1 MAAKSSRI
9 NTPISNAELERRWKA
24 VRERM
29 ADRGIDVLVCQANND
44 YIGGAVRYLSDVP
57 AGNGYPV
64 SLVFPREGD
73 ATLIRQGPVH
83 GEQIVPQGGG
93 GPLHGIGRI
102 LTTPSYAS
110 VSYTRY
116 YDAELIVKALAGFEH
131 ATIDFPASAE
141 VSYPTIE
148 FVRREM
154 PDATFVEDWD
164 VIDEVKMV
172 KSAEELELVRRTCA
186 VQDAAMEAA
195 FTALKPGMRESELTA
210 IAEYTARSMGSEQGL
225 YLCSS
230 WQPGESSPFGPPHV
244 QAKVIEKGDIVR
256 LLIECNGPGG
266 YYAELGRMAS
276 LGPAPSVMLDECA
289 FTIQAQEYCV
299 SLLDVGV
306 ACSEVWNEYNAYM
319 VKNGRPGE
327 TRLHCHGQGYD
338 LVERPLIRFDESAT
352 ISANMNITC
361 HPSYEFGGGF
371 DSWICDNFLITGDG
385 PPELLHRY
393 PQEIVVIGA

>member
-1 MAAKSSRI
+1 MAVTSSRI
-9 NTPISNAELERRWKA
+9 NTPISNAELDRRGRA
-24 VRERM
+24 VREAM
-29 ADRGIDVLVCQANND
+29 EDREIDVLVCQANND
-44 YIGGAVRYLSDVP
+44 YMGGAVRYLSDIP

-64 SLVFPREGD
+64 SLVFPRDGD
-73 ATLIRQGPVH
+73 ATLIRQGPFH
-83 GEQIVPQGGG
+83 GEQIVSQGGG
-93 GPLHGIGRI
+93 GLHGIGRV

-110 VSYTRY
+110 VGYTRY

-131 ATIDFPASAE
+131 ATIGLPASAE

-148 FVRREM
+148 YIRREM
-154 PDATFVEDWD
+154 PGATFVEGWD

-172 KSAEELELVRRTCA
+172 KSAEEIDLVRRTCA

-195 FTALKPGMRESELTA
+195 FAALKPGMRESELTA
-210 IAEYTARSMGSEQGL
+210 IAEFTARSMGSEQGL

-230 WQPGESSPFGPPHV
+230 WQPGESTPFGPPHF
-244 QAKVIEKGDIVR
+244 QAKIIEQGDMVR

-266 YYAELGRMAS
+266 YYGELGRMAS
-276 LGPAPSVMLDECA
+276 LGPVPEVMFEECA
-289 FTIQAQEYCV
+289 FTIEAQQYCV
-299 SLLDVGV
+299 SLLEVGV
-306 ACSEVWNEYNAYM
+306 ACSEVWNEYNSFM

-338 LVERPLIRFDESAT
+338 LVERPLIRFDEPAT

-361 HPSYEFGGGF
+361 HPSYEVAGGF

-385 PPELLHRY
+385 APEWLHHY